1 MWRFD
6 DAAFFR
12 DTQIPAR
19 FLLFDSKLTAVVF
32 LVLVHFRIW
41 TIATMVIVLAVF
53 TWVEWRGMRVDNAV
67 RRVRS
72 LFAGRLRH
80 ARGPAMR
87 RRVSD
92 ITWQASLPLSAF
104 GLAEAAVEGAG
115 NGEAQAVARRRWRWR
130 PWRRPK
136 GEAAA

>member
-32 LVLVHFRIW
+32 LVLVHFRLW
-41 TIATMVIVLAVF
+41 TIITMLVVLAVF

-67 RRVRS
+67 RRLRS

-87 RRVSD
+87 REVSD
-92 ITWQASLPLSAF
+92 LTWQAKLPLSAF
-104 GLAEAAVEGAG
+104 GLADTAGPGEEPAPGAR
-115 NGEAQAVARRRWRWR
+115 RRRWRM
-130 PWRRPK
+130 PWRRK
-136 GEAAA
+136 EEVATV